1 MSIRSL
7 PGPAQTTVPPPIGH
21 TRRVPA
27 DEAPHE
33 GEDESKPLPPLQE
46 GSGLIELRARVP
58 AAVRDVSFPTA
69 ARGYE
74 RRAVDSYVNQVNRMI
89 AELEVGRSPE
99 AAVRHALDR
108 VGEQTKGLLQQ
119 ARQTAEDITGSA
131 REEADEAVTH
141 ARAEADEIMASART
155 AEAEAQEIVAR
166 AKDDAGKII
175 AAAREEAGDVIAR
188 ARADGEE
195 VLARSRAE
203 AEERLGRLEDEIAAA
218 RAQSEARMQE
228 LHAETEAV
236 WKERQE
242 LLDEIHVMGT
252 RLLEVAG
259 RAAARV
265 SSAEAPQDATP
276 NDASAANSESAQG

>member
-1 MSIRSL
+1 M
-7 PGPAQTTVPPPIGH
+7 GH

-27 DEAPHE
+27 DKAPQE
-33 GEDESKPLPPLQE
+33 GEDESKPLSQE
-46 GSGLIELRARVP
+46 PSGLIELRARVP

-74 RRAVDSYVNQVNRMI
+74 RRAVDSYVNQVNRLI
-89 AELEVGRSPE
+89 AELEVGRSPQ

-119 ARQTAEDITGSA
+119 ARQTAEEITGSA
-131 REEADEAVTH
+131 REEADETV
-141 ARAEADEIMASART
+141 ARAKAEADEIMASART
-155 AEAEAQEIVAR
+155 AEVEAQQIVAR
-166 AKDDAGKII
+166 AKDEAGKIV
-175 AAAREEAGDVIAR
+175 AGARAEAGDVVAR

-203 AEERLGRLEDEIAAA
+203 AEERLARLEEEIAAA
-218 RAQSEARMQE
+218 REQAETRMQE

-252 RLLEVAG
+252 RLLEVAS
-259 RAAARV
+259 RAAGRV
-265 SSAEAPQDATP
+265 SPVEAPQEAAP
-276 NDASAANSESAQG
+276 NDASASDGESGQP